1 MSYYSTL
8 VWYNLNNCRYVSRML
23 RLVEEVSEG
32 GIMCVCG
39 GGVKALCN
47 IVNLGNFLKARSG
60 LYL

>member
-32 GIMCVCG
+32 GIMCVCVG
-39 GGVKALCN
+39 GG
-47 IVNLGNFLKARSG
+47 GLKHYAIS
-60 LYL
+60 